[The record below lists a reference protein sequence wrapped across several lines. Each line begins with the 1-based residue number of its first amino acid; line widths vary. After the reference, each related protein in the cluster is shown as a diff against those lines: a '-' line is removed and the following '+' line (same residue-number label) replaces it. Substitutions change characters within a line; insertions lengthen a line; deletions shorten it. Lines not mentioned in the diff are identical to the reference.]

1 MKLDTSVAED
11 TLCSPSHPTARRIA
25 IYPGTFDPVHN
36 GHIDIARR
44 AAGLFDLLIVAVYDR
59 PAKSLL
65 FSPEE
70 RIALTRESIGERV
83 ESCRI
88 IVEGYSGLTVQ
99 YAKARGACAI
109 VRGLRPV
116 KDFANESQMA
126 TMNRHL
132 EPEVETV
139 FLMTSLRFAF
149 LSSSLVKEVANGG
162 ANIDGLVPPAVAEA
176 LTRRFASE
184 RG

>member
-1 MKLDTSVAED
+1 M
-11 TLCSPSHPTARRIA
+11 
-25 IYPGTFDPVHN
+25 
-36 GHIDIARR
+36 
-44 AAGLFDLLIVAVYDR
+44 
-59 PAKSLL
+59 
-65 FSPEE
+65 
-70 RIALTRESIGERV
+70 
-83 ESCRI
+83 
-88 IVEGYSGLTVQ
+88 EGYSGLTVQ
-99 YAKARGACAI
+99 YARARGACAI

-132 EPEVETV
+132 EPEIETV

-162 ANIDGLVPPAVAEA
+162 ANVDGLVPPAVAEA

-184 RG
+184 RE